1 MLPARSK
8 RACCFL
14 QIIVDLTAH
23 NKRLESENSK
33 LRKMVS
39 EVRDLLKDCR
49 CAVPLNT
56 TTALLEVDSS
66 AESKAETPSAYEKE
80 KEEVELLGGR
90 ASEGVSEPLA
100 KSQLGLTNVRMG
112 HALAGSAQA
121 HVLREG
127 IADRLGAEDE
137 AEAATLPRGVGMD
150 EGKPW
155 PRAGRGYGE
164 GDALLGEA
172 QPRGSSVE
180 G

>member
-1 MLPARSK
+1 M
-8 RACCFL
+8 

-66 AESKAETPSAYEKE
+66 AESSKAETPSAYETG

-90 ASEGVSEPLA
+90 TSSDREGVSEP
-100 KSQLGLTNVRMG
+100 QLGLTNVRKG

-127 IADRLGAEDE
+127 FADRLEAEDE
-137 AEAATLPRGVGMD
+137 AEAATLPRGVGID